1 MFMGPWDQGGPWS
14 PTGIAGVS
22 KFLHRVW
29 AIATDPHGTEPGDK
43 SSGELPA
50 GESEHQARDRMRAA
64 AHRTL
69 RDVTEDFE
77 GFRWNTMVAKLMEL
91 TQRPV
96 PLPRAPRSPG
106 CPSGTR
112 PSACCC

>member
-1 MFMGPWDQGGPWS
+1 MEPDRIGG
-14 PTGIAGVS
+14 VH

-29 AIATDPHGTEPGDK
+29 TVALDPHGSERRRPDARRDCPPARRSTTRGR
-43 SSGELPA
+43 EL
-50 GESEHQARDRMRAA
+50 RAA

-69 RDVTEDFE
+69 RDVTEDYE

-91 TQRPV
+91 TNLLIT
-96 PLPRAPRSPG
+96 LPRHVGGGR

-112 PSACCC
+112 RCDCCC